1 MMTGPQ
7 ATSARWRRIVG
18 IAIAVLVLPF
28 LLGDKGCY
36 TLQTPIGDPDHAWAD
51 PRITGVWIT
60 GGGRTAPR
68 EYASVMW
75 IFDPFDAKTWLVTVV
90 DFTDRADAATSAAE
104 DRSEAASSATRP
116 GDQAT
121 SAQAADMSRIVK
133 TLADDRAR
141 PHTLVIYKAWT
152 VSLGGRRFLVL
163 EPRLGPLSEAGLTP
177 AGWFVFAA
185 DMREGCLLLS
195 LVDDI
200 EGLSEAK
207 TRSHAEGII
216 ARHANDPKLTAAT
229 EVLYRVPKASYH
241 DASSA
246 LHRAWRQ

>member
-1 MMTGPQ
+1 MHPAPTTGVRMMTGTQ

-36 TLQTPIGDPDHAWAD
+36 NLQTPIGDPDHAWAD

-104 DRSEAASSATRP
+104 DRSEAASSATHP

-121 SAQAADMSRIVK
+121 SAQAADISRIVK

-141 PHTLVIYKAWT
+141 Q
-152 VSLGGRRFLVL
+152 RRTAVALQPEV
-163 EPRLGPLSEAGLTP
+163 
-177 AGWFVFAA
+177 
-185 DMREGCLLLS
+185 
-195 LVDDI
+195 
-200 EGLSEAK
+200 
-207 TRSHAEGII
+207 HAEGRRAAP
-216 ARHANDPKLTAAT
+216 AR
-229 EVLYRVPKASYH
+229 
-241 DASSA
+241 DACA
-246 LHRAWRQ
+246 RCRRPG